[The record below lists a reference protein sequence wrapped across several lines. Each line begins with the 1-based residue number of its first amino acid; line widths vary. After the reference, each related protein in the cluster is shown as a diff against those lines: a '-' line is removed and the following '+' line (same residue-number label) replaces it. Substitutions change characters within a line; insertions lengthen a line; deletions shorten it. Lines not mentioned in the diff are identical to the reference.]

1 MSQIHGLSDV
11 TKRLSH
17 IESLLDIKIDTLTK
31 PHKPHCVTC
40 CVTCEMDLELS
51 NLKERMIIIEEQLST
66 INSTLMKLKRDI
78 KK

>member
-17 IESLLDIKIDTLTK
+17 IESLLANN
-31 PHKPHCVTC
+31 PHCVN
-40 CVTCEMDLELS
+40 CELDIKTDTMTSKKDLELS

-66 INSTLMKLKRDI
+66 VNSTLMKLKRDI

>member
-17 IESLLDIKIDTLTK
+17 IESLLDIKIDTPTK
-31 PHKPHCVTC
+31 
-40 CVTCEMDLELS
+40 MDLELS

>member
-11 TKRLSH
+11 TKRISH
-17 IESLLDIKIDTLTK
+17 IESLLDIKIDTPTK
-31 PHKPHCVTC
+31 I
-40 CVTCEMDLELS
+40 DLELS

-66 INSTLMKLKRDI
+66 VNSTLMKLKRDI